1 MKIRFLADAD
11 LNHDVVKGVLRREP
25 GIDFRTAASGELRGL
40 SDRAVLALAAS
51 EGRILVSHDRK
62 TMPRAFAEFVMATS
76 KQVARTCFTRSAGFR
91 PYAQQGGRVDYRG
104 VTSAPET
111 SVRPIWLGNDRALLA
126 IDGRTRI

>member
-25 GIDFRTAASGELRGL
+25 GIDFRTAASGELRSL
-40 SDRAVLALAAS
+40 SDGAVLALAAS

-76 KQVARTCFTRSAGFR
+76 SPGVFVISQK
-91 PYAQQGGRVDYRG
+91 VDQL
-104 VTSAPET
+104 AAIE
-111 SVRPIWLGNDRALLA
+111 ALLLVWA
-126 IDGRTRI
+126 ASETEEWTDRICTLPL